1 MAIAHLCKHP
11 GCRREVTE
19 DHFLCNSHWAK
30 LPKRIQREVMTR
42 ANGWRNR
49 RAATEFLRTYQRA
62 VGILRGGV
70 L

>member
-11 GCRREVTE
+11 GCRREVTKG
-19 DHFLCNSHWAK
+19 HFLCDFHWAT
-30 LPKRIQREVMTR
+30 LPKGIQRGVMTR
-42 ANGWRNR
+42 AHGWRNR
-49 RAATEFLRTYQRA
+49 PAATEFLRTYQRA